1 MIPSIPKTAVTA
13 FVLALV
19 IAALLTPNLRRFAEA
34 RGLLDQ
40 PKDSRRVHRRA
51 VPRIG
56 GLAVVAAFYGPLLGL
71 LLYETDLGRYFY
83 SRAISGVSLVAGGV
97 AIAALG
103 LYDDLRGANAWQK
116 FAVQFGVAGALYSCG
131 YRIDQVSLPGGALE
145 LGVFALPLT
154 LIWIVGVINAM
165 NLIDGLDGL
174 AGGVALCA
182 VLTNLVVSMVQ
193 GQPIMTLCMAALAGA
208 LIGFLFYNFNPAS
221 IFLGDTGSLFLGYVL
236 AVTSIRTH
244 QKSSA
249 VVSLLVPIVALAL
262 PLADTALAMGRRALS
277 GRPMFSGDRE
287 HIHHRLLR
295 LGLSQ
300 RQVALALY
308 GASVLLGAVA
318 LTLSFVSEPAVAW
331 ILVAVSLAAFLAL
344 RQLGFFRAGAQ
355 IFQLRR
361 RNLALRSAVDKIAG
375 VLRGATSV
383 GDVLDSA
390 KAFAS
395 LVSADRVRVFL
406 ESADMALH
414 ESVRSPAVLAPSVL
428 PVNGHV
434 NEVARPFLANFS
446 LPHALGKVELEWDD
460 GRAEL
465 DRDHEIAAETMC
477 GHIALA
483 LRRVAP
489 ASEQP
494 RRESRSNWSPIEP
507 VVSSLPLARRRD
519 SDA

>member
-1 MIPSIPKTAVTA
+1 
-13 FVLALV
+13 
-19 IAALLTPNLRRFAEA
+19 
-34 RGLLDQ
+34 
-40 PKDSRRVHRRA
+40 
-51 VPRIG
+51 
-56 GLAVVAAFYGPLLGL
+56 
-71 LLYETDLGRYFY
+71 
-83 SRAISGVSLVAGGV
+83 
-97 AIAALG
+97 
-103 LYDDLRGANAWQK
+103 
-116 FAVQFGVAGALYSCG
+116 
-131 YRIDQVSLPGGALE
+131 
-145 LGVFALPLT
+145 
-154 LIWIVGVINAM
+154 
-165 NLIDGLDGL
+165 
-174 AGGVALCA
+174 
-182 VLTNLVVSMVQ
+182 
-193 GQPIMTLCMAALAGA
+193 
-208 LIGFLFYNFNPAS
+208 
-221 IFLGDTGSLFLGYVL
+221 
-236 AVTSIRTH
+236 
-244 QKSSA
+244 
-249 VVSLLVPIVALAL
+249 
-262 PLADTALAMGRRALS
+262 
-277 GRPMFSGDRE
+277 MFSGDRE

-355 IFQLRR
+355 MFQLRR

-406 ESADMALH
+406 ESADVALH

-446 LPHALGKVELEWDD
+446 LPHALGKVELEWHD

-465 DRDHEIAAETMC
+465 DRDHEIAAEAMC
-477 GHIALA
+477 GHIAHA

-489 ASEQP
+489 APEP
-494 RRESRSNWSPIEP
+494 RRESRSNWSPIDP
-507 VVSSLPLARRRD
+507 VVGSLPLAQRRD

>member
-1 MIPSIPKTAVTA
+1 MIPSLLKTSVAA
-13 FVLALV
+13 FLLALM

-34 RGLLDQ
+34 RGLFDE
-40 PKDSRRVHRRA
+40 PKDSRRMHRRA
-51 VPRIG
+51 IPRIG
-56 GLAVVAAFYGPLLGL
+56 GLAVVAAFYLPLVGL
-71 LLYETDLGRYFY
+71 LVYEPALGRYFY
-83 SRAISGVSLVAGGV
+83 SKGWVGFSFLLGGL
-97 AIAALG
+97 AIAGLG
-103 LYDDLRGANAWQK
+103 LYDDLRGANAYQK
-116 FAVQFGVAGALYSCG
+116 FAVQFAVAAMLYPCG
-131 YRIDQVSLPGGALE
+131 YRIEQIALPGGALT
-145 LGVFALPLT
+145 LGIFAFPVT
-154 LIWIVGVINAM
+154 VVWIVGVINAI

-182 VLTNLVVSMVQ
+182 VLTNLVVAAS
-193 GQPIMTLCMAALAGA
+193 QPHLIMTLCMATLAGA
-208 LIGFLFYNFNPAS
+208 LLGFLIYNFNPAS
-221 IFLGDTGSLFLGYVL
+221 IFLGDTGALFLGYVL
-236 AVTSIRTH
+236 AASSIRTNH
-244 QKSSA
+244 KSTTVIS
-249 VVSLLVPIVALAL
+249 VSLLVPMVALAL
-262 PLADTALAMGRRALS
+262 PILDTLLAMGRRAIS

-331 ILVAVSLAAFLAL
+331 ILVADSLAAFLAL

-355 IFQLRR
+355 MFQLRR

-375 VLRGATSV
+375 ALRRATSV

-395 LVSADRVRVFL
+395 LVCADRVRVFL
-406 ESADMALH
+406 ESADVALH

-446 LPHALGKVELEWDD
+446 LPHALGKVEL
-460 GRAEL
+460 
-465 DRDHEIAAETMC
+465 
-477 GHIALA
+477 
-483 LRRVAP
+483 
-489 ASEQP
+489 
-494 RRESRSNWSPIEP
+494 
-507 VVSSLPLARRRD
+507 
-519 SDA
+519 